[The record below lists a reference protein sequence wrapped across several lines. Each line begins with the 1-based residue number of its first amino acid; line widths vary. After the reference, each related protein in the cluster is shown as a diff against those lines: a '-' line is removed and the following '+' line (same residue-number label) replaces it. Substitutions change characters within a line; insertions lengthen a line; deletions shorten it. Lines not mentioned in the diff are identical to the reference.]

1 MQAKRRDYAC
11 IYDRLLT
18 FYGGMENMNDTKKRG
33 ARRNAEKAA
42 EKVVAEVREEAAKV
56 VEGAKPAVDKAKA
69 GVREGAKTARK
80 KAIKTVAK
88 AKTGVKRAADKAVRG
103 ETAPVVYVQYQDA
116 EEKVE
121 DLVAA
126 AKAAFASE
134 HPRTKVADLKL
145 YVKPE
150 ERAAYYVVNEK
161 FAGRVDF

>member
-1 MQAKRRDYAC
+1 MS
-11 IYDRLLT
+11 
-18 FYGGMENMNDTKKRG
+18 DTKKTM
-33 ARRNAEKAA
+33 RNVKKEAEKAA
-42 EKVVAEVREEAAKV
+42 EKAVAEVKNEAAKV
-56 VEGAKPAVDKAKA
+56 VESAKPTVEKAKA
-69 GVREGAKTARK
+69 GVRKGRK
-80 KAIKTVAK
+80 KAVKTVEK

-103 ETAPVVYVQYQDA
+103 ETAPVVYVQYQGA

-126 AKAAFASE
+126 AKAAFAAE
-134 HPRTKVADLKL
+134 HPRTKVSDLKL

>member
-1 MQAKRRDYAC
+1 MK
-11 IYDRLLT
+11 
-18 FYGGMENMNDTKKRG
+18 DTKK
-33 ARRNAEKAA
+33 AVQEVKKEAEKVAEKAA
-42 EKVVAEVREEAAKV
+42 TEVKSEAAKV
-56 VEGAKPAVDKAKA
+56 VQSAKPAVEKAKA
-69 GVREGAKTARK
+69 GVKRGRK
-80 KAIKTVAK
+80 KAVKTVEK

-103 ETAPVVYVQYQDA
+103 ESAPVVYVQYQGA

-126 AKAAFASE
+126 AKAAFAAE

-150 ERAAYYVVNEK
+150 ERAVYYVVNEK